1 MENRYKLELIVG
13 IFVLIGIV
21 AVGYL
26 TVRLGKIQLLGGNYY
41 TINARFSD
49 IGGLKVGN
57 EVQISGVV
65 VGRVESIK
73 LNPEEYT
80 VIVNISVFKNVKLTD
95 DTIAS
100 IKTSG
105 LIGDKYVSLSPG
117 GSDEILNPNDT
128 IIETLPPVDIEELIS
143 KYVFGNVSNDNSNK

>member
-41 TINARFSD
+41 TINARFSN

-65 VGRVESIK
+65 VGRVEKIR
-73 LNPEEYT
+73 LDPEDYN
-80 VIVNISVFKNVKLTD
+80 VIINVSVWKDIKLTD

-117 GSDEILNPNDT
+117 GSDEILGPGDM

>member
-1 MENRYKLELIVG
+1 MENKYRLELIVG
-13 IFVLIGIV
+13 LFVFIGII

-26 TVRLGKIQLLGGNYY
+26 TIKLGKVQILGKNYY
-41 TINARFSD
+41 NINARFSN

-57 EVQISGVV
+57 EVQVSGVV

-73 LNPEEYT
+73 LNPDDYN
-80 VIVNISVFKNVKLTD
+80 VIVTISVVKDIKLTD

-100 IKTSG
+100 IKTNG

-117 GSDEILNPNDT
+117 GSDEILKPGDT
-128 IIETLPPVDIEELIS
+128 IIDTLPPVDIEELIS
-143 KYVFGNVSNDNSNK
+143 KYVFGDVSKK

>member
-1 MENRYKLELIVG
+1 MENKYKLELIVG

-26 TVRLGKIQLLGGNYY
+26 TVRLGKVQLLGGNYY
-41 TINARFSD
+41 TIKARFSNV
-49 IGGLKVGN
+49 GGLKVGN
-57 EVQISGVV
+57 EVQVSGVV
-65 VGRVESIK
+65 VGRVENIK
-73 LNPEEYT
+73 LDPEDYN
-80 VIVNISVFKNVKLTD
+80 VIINISVFKDIKLTD

-117 GSDEILNPNDT
+117 GSDEILGPGDM

-143 KYVFGNVSNDNSNK
+143 KYVFGNVSNDNNK

>member
-26 TVRLGKIQLLGGNYY
+26 TVRLGKIQLFGGNYY
-41 TINARFSD
+41 TINARFSN

-57 EVQISGVV
+57 EVQVSGVV
-65 VGRVESIK
+65 VGRVEQIK
-73 LNPEEYT
+73 LDPDDYN
-80 VIVNISVFKNVKLTD
+80 VIINISVWKDIKLTD

-117 GSDEILNPNDT
+117 GSDEILQPGDM

-143 KYVFGNVSNDNSNK
+143 KYVFGNVSDNDNKN

>member
-143 KYVFGNVSNDNSNK
+143 KYVFGNVSDNDNKN

>member
-1 MENRYKLELIVG
+1 MENKYKLELIVG
-13 IFVLIGIV
+13 IFVLIGII

-26 TVRLGKIQLLGGNYY
+26 TIRLGKVQLLGGNYY
-41 TINARFSD
+41 NINARFSD
-49 IGGLKVGN
+49 IGGLKIGN

-65 VGRVESIK
+65 VGRVEKIQ

-80 VIVNISVFKNVKLTD
+80 VIVTMSIMKNIKLTD

-100 IKTSG
+100 IKTNG

-117 GSDEILNPNDT
+117 GSDEILNPGDT
-128 IIETLPPVDIEELIS
+128 IIDTLPPVDIEELIS
-143 KYVFGNVSNDNSNK
+143 KYVFGNVSKDSSK

>member
-1 MENRYKLELIVG
+1 MENRYKLELAVG
-13 IFVLIGIV
+13 VFVLIGIL

-26 TVRLGKIQLLGGNYY
+26 TIRLGKIQLLGGNYY
-41 TINARFSD
+41 TINARFSN

-57 EVQISGVV
+57 EVQVAGVV

-73 LNPEEYT
+73 LNYEDYS
-80 VIVNISVFKNVKLTD
+80 VIVELSVLNNLKLSD

-117 GSDEILNPNDT
+117 GSDEILSPGDT
-128 IIETLPPVDIEELIS
+128 IIDTLPPVDIEELIS
-143 KYVFGNVSNDNSNK
+143 KYVFGNVGSNNK